1 MTEAEFLTLYRD
13 TLTRIEET
21 VENAIQHDDADMDYE
36 AGNDMLTLIFNN
48 RSVAILSRQSAIC
61 QLWLAARSGGFHFE
75 YDSAAANWICT
86 VNQQALP
93 DMLQQICLE
102 QGGVTLHFAP

>member
-1 MTEAEFLTLYRD
+1 MTEAEFLTLYRE

-21 VENAIQHDDADMDYE
+21 VETAIQDADADMDYE

-48 RSVAILSRQSAIC
+48 RSVAIISRQSAIC

-75 YDSAAANWICT
+75 YDAAVANWICT
-86 VNQQALP
+86 VNDQSLP
-93 DMLQQICLE
+93 DMLQQVCLE
-102 QGGVTLHFAP
+102 QGGVSLRFE